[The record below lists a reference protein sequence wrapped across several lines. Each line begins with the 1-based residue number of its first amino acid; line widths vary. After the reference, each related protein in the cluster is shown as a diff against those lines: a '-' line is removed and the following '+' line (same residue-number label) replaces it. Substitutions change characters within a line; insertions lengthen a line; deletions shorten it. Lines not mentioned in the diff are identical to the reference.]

1 MPSLLIHDTM
11 QDIPPGIPNNENLEY
26 FASGGDDKS
35 WLSFDKIKQY
45 TNAFIVQDGKVLLG
59 YKKRGFGQGKYNGF
73 GGKVDA
79 GESSLQAAIRELQV
93 PRFTSHILNKL
104 HLTFR
109 LQQEE
114 AGIIAPLEHAGSLLF
129 ISQGSEWAFQIEIYR
144 AETFEGTITESD
156 EMRPEWFS
164 INALPGKEEELLPI
178 PFSKMWDTDEIWLPL
193 LFEKKGFVGRA
204 DFTQDGE
211 IFKPYKWW
219 YGSLTS

>member
-1 MPSLLIHDTM
+1 M

-26 FASGGDDKS
+26 FASGGDDRS

-79 GESSLQAAIRELQV
+79 GETSLQAAIREL
-93 PRFTSHILNKL
+93 
-104 HLTFR
+104 
-109 LQQEE
+109 QEE
-114 AGIIAPLEHAGSLLF
+114 AGIIAPLEHGGSLLF

-164 INALPGKEEELLPI
+164 INALPGKEELLPI

-193 LFEKKGFVGRA
+193 LFQKRGFVGRA
-204 DFTQDGE
+204 DFTQDGD